1 VKDTTSRRPA
11 RDRRASVMAALALA
25 VLLPGCAHGRRAEPP
40 SPGPAAPCAGASFVP
55 AGQPR
60 PARVEVENRT
70 EQDVRIL
77 LDRCRW
83 WTRLGSV
90 EAGRTVYLRLPDRL
104 LRFGEGLRFHAFTE
118 TPNRWYGA
126 YAGDFG
132 VPMAHL
138 VVSADNALQA
148 ATAPDTLA
156 GDGGETRAVVSRAL
170 AGAPAVSAFSFD
182 SYAVL
187 TWRCT
192 AEGVELTFSSGA
204 RLAGDPSV
212 TLSLG
217 SRELRFGTWSLIR
230 AYTDGAAA
238 PAEVVAGFTAAI
250 RRAKAVTLLVGVDP
264 DVPERYSFNTRELDE
279 ALRGLD
285 CLR

>member
-1 VKDTTSRRPA
+1 VTDETSPPPDLGRRT
-11 RDRRASVMAALALA
+11 AALPIVTAAL
-25 VLLPGCAHGRRAEPP
+25 LLAGCAHAHSAGPTSTEPP
-40 SPGPAAPCAGASFVP
+40 PPCAGTSSVP
-55 AGQPR
+55 SDQPR
-60 PARVEVENRT
+60 PVRVAVENHT
-70 EQDVRIL
+70 EQEIRIL
-77 LDRCRW
+77 LDRCLW
-83 WTRLGSV
+83 WTRLGTV
-90 EAGRTVYLRLPDRL
+90 EAGRTAYLRLPDRL

-138 VVSADNALQA
+138 VVGPDNALQA
-148 ATAPDTLA
+148 VTAPDSLA
-156 GDGGETRAVVSRAL
+156 GDGGETRAVLSRAL

-192 AEGVELTFSSGA
+192 VEGTELTFSSGG

-217 SRELRFGTWSLIR
+217 SGELPFGTWSLIR

-238 PAEVVAGFTAAI
+238 PAGVVGDFTAAV
-250 RRAKAVTLLVGVDP
+250 RRAQGITLLVGVEAGN
-264 DVPERYSFNTRELDE
+264 PERYSFDTRELDA